1 MDPLAQL
8 LEDMAENPSE
18 LRQAAEECVLA
29 YLTALG
35 YDQKPKQLILERGLN
50 FAPMPAHKID
60 EIDPASNSCTISID
74 FDNNDNSLLNANALA
89 ANSGEHYTVSCIV

>member
-8 LEDMAENPSE
+8 IEDMAENPSD

-35 YDQKPKQLILERGLN
+35 YDQKPKQLILERGLT

-60 EIDPASNSCTISID
+60 ENDPASHSCTISID
-74 FDNNDNSLLNANALA
+74 FDNDDTSMQNANALA
-89 ANSGEHYTVSCIV
+89 ANSGDHNLL